1 MFAIQHQGWCASA
14 RFAYRTYRKY
24 GTSSKC
30 RNGKGGPW
38 ANSVYILRG
47 KEITTTL
54 ITQGSR
60 EAKTKINLFTL
71 NIKMLNF
78 LCSRQH
84 YVYLS
89 SYKKSVLN
97 QSARVFALDYWVI
110 DELFM
115 SLRILYEYQKMI
127 LFYVPGS
134 CRTRTTR
141 NNCCVFPF
149 IYRGRRYTSCSTAR
163 SKGRP
168 WCGLTP
174 SYDKDKLWG
183 YCRGQGGDE

>member
-97 QSARVFALDYWVI
+97 QSAHVFALGYWVI

-115 SLRILYEYQKMI
+115 SLRILYEYQKNDFV
-127 LFYVPGS
+127 LRPRFLS
-134 CRTRTTR
+134 HT
-141 NNCCVFPF
+141 NNSQQLLCIPVHLPRQEIHQLLHCQVQ
-149 IYRGRRYTSCSTAR
+149 GTSMVR
-163 SKGRP
+163 PHSKLRQ
-168 WCGLTP
+168 
-174 SYDKDKLWG
+174 
-183 YCRGQGGDE
+183 R